1 MPRPGQK
8 DRLTDAWGK
17 HGHEHEDHEHEAH
30 YPRHGLALEQV
41 ADHRDHEYPGR
52 GCGGALKHSTSDQ
65 QVKGRG
71 RGADQPENDVQ
82 ANPEGKHRL
91 SPEAVGKWAPQQLSE
106 AEAKHV
112 HDDDQLSAIILC
124 DAEMRADVG
133 ERRDHRVDREGVERH
148 QPSEHG
154 DGLTRARARPRAGK
168 VLQGYGHG
176 RPRQWPSCSH
186 VPRGGRKG
194 RLFA

>member
-1 MPRPGQK
+1 MN
-8 DRLTDAWGK
+8 
-17 HGHEHEDHEHEAH
+17 
-30 YPRHGLALEQV
+30 
-41 ADHRDHEYPGR
+41 EYPGR

-71 RGADQPENDVQ
+71 RGADQPENDIQ
-82 ANPEGKHRL
+82 ANPEGKHRF
-91 SPEAVGKWAPQQLSE
+91 SPEAVGKWTPQQLSE

-112 HDDDQLSAIILC
+112 HDDDQLAAIILC

-194 RLFA
+194 RLFAWLGRPGVRPSQANSVDFLRKPMLAERRAACQTNGYDHGSPSRK